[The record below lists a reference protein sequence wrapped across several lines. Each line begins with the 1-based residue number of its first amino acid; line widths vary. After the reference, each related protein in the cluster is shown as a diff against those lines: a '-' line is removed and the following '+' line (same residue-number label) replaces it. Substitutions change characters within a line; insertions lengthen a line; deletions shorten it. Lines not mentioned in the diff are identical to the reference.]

1 MKVDND
7 LIQACIN
14 DDRKA
19 IRSLYENCHG
29 QLLGIGL
36 RYLKDRNEALS
47 AFHKSFMKILSN
59 LESYADQKNFMA
71 WAKRIM
77 VNTCIDTFRKNS
89 KHIERE
95 YPFDPGDYIYKN
107 GSIDWNLAE
116 SEMRTEDLMEMITSL
131 PDKSRQVFNLYV
143 FEDYKHQEIAEM
155 LDMGEGTSK
164 WHLSKAR
171 KILQQRISTALKQEN
186 ARINVS

>member
-1 MKVDND
+1 MKVDD
-7 LIQACIN
+7 ELIQSCIN
-14 DDRKA
+14 DDRDA
-19 IRSLYENCHG
+19 IQCLYENCHG

-47 AFHKSFMKILSN
+47 AYHKSFMKILSN
-59 LESYADQKNFMA
+59 LNSYADEQNFMA

-95 YPFDPGDYIYKN
+95 YPFDPADYIYKN
-107 GSIDWNLAE
+107 ASIDWNLAE
-116 SEMRTEDLMEMITSL
+116 TEMRTKDLMEMISSL
-131 PDKSRQVFNLYV
+131 PEKTRQVFNLYV
-143 FEDYKHQEIAEM
+143 FEDYKHHEIAEM

-171 KILQQRISTALKQEN
+171 KILQQRILKALKQEN